1 MLVVCFWILYN
12 LYLQI
17 KRYFLSTTIHDQFRK
32 SNILYIYMKKIEKFS
47 CFLDISTF
55 TILLYFLVAFFLWVC
70 LYNIVYLRS
79 KILVSAFFHLILNCE
94 HFLCSSVLKY
104 IKLPDIP
111 LYGCTII
118 QQSPLWIIQV
128 VSSFRSN
135 KYCSTEHLYTRSLKH
150 DWYFFRID
158 YQKWYYTI

>member
-55 TILLYFLVAFFLWVC
+55 IILLYFLVAFFFVGVF
-70 LYNIVYLRS
+70 I
-79 KILVSAFFHLILNCE
+79 
-94 HFLCSSVLKY
+94 
-104 IKLPDIP
+104 
-111 LYGCTII
+111 
-118 QQSPLWIIQV
+118 
-128 VSSFRSN
+128 
-135 KYCSTEHLYTRSLKH
+135 
-150 DWYFFRID
+150 
-158 YQKWYYTI
+158 